1 MTLNQLSRFYWA
13 RWSQTY
19 YMDGALRNFDQG
31 ANELMWECLLNWVY
45 YKDIADEIID
55 NTSDTAWEI
64 AHKQTQGV
72 IND

>member
-1 MTLNQLSRFYWA
+1 
-13 RWSQTY
+13 
-19 YMDGALRNFDQG
+19 MDGALRNFDQG